1 MNARIRGSRP
11 ARLLTAGAV
20 AALFTAVARG
30 DAPNEPGAYCPLPEA
45 GEVPKCLEPAKAEY
59 SGFFAAVDEGGVDD
73 AAAARVEADMA
84 GGAGA
89 DQPYLALNS
98 LSYGYYRLA
107 QRVAS
112 DPEADPALVA
122 RLERW
127 NELFATA
134 FETSRDDPGY
144 REAVRSAARD
154 LRARTSVRVGCVD
167 AMGNPVECDSTED
180 VLRGLDA
187 TSHDVGVR
195 GALERLIERITGD
208 GES

>member
-1 MNARIRGSRP
+1 
-11 ARLLTAGAV
+11 
-20 AALFTAVARG
+20 
-30 DAPNEPGAYCPLPEA
+30 
-45 GEVPKCLEPAKAEY
+45 
-59 SGFFAAVDEGGVDD
+59 
-73 AAAARVEADMA
+73 VEADMA

-112 DPEADPALVA
+112 DPDADPALVA

-134 FETSRDDPGY
+134 FETSGDDPGY
-144 REAVRSAARD
+144 REAVRTAARD
-154 LRARTSVRVGCVD
+154 LNARTAVRVGCVD
-167 AMGNPVECDSTED
+167 ALGNPVACDSTED

-195 GALERLIERITGD
+195 GALERLIERMTGD
-208 GES
+208 DES